1 MLSTVVDRTGR
12 GKRMRAIGG
21 ISRGPAALIALA
33 WAFMI
38 FMAAPPVGAQTPVS
52 DPFTVSDVRV
62 DATAETGVEARGRA
76 VAAGQRA
83 AFEKLIERI
92 VPESERGQIPQLTDP
107 ELSRLIV
114 GYEVQEE
121 RTSGVRYLATL
132 AFTFSE
138 DQVKALLRNTG
149 ASFAAG
155 PQAPVLVVPIFETGG
170 RRVLWEEPNPW
181 RQAWYG
187 APMDGLVPTAVPFG
201 DIADIRDLS
210 TGQALAGDK
219 DALMRLA
226 GRYGADGAVV
236 VSLAPRPGGEAQITL
251 RRVGSDGL
259 GATLVETVAL
269 GEGVLEVDRLKP
281 AVLRTIRLLEEEW
294 RQDNLVQP
302 GIETRLA
309 VIVPIDGMERWIDI
323 RRALD
328 DAAVVA
334 RYEVLQLTR
343 TMAAVD
349 LYVNGSLETAEASL
363 ARRNLE
369 FIDTYGGLV
378 LRQFGQVIPFERR
391 MDDGGAGFGSG
402 VNAPQPEVLPGQ
414 PVPGQSAPGQSL
426 PAQPAPGQSAP
437 APNVITTD
445 TRPLA
450 PPPSVPL
457 VPGG

>member
-1 MLSTVVDRTGR
+1 MLSTVVDRTGG

-21 ISRGPAALIALA
+21 FSSRPAMLLALA
-33 WAFMI
+33 SALMI
-38 FMAAPPVGAQTPVS
+38 FMAGAAPLGAQTPVS

-83 AFEKLIERI
+83 AFDRLIERI

-132 AFTFSE
+132 SFTFAE

-187 APMDGLVPTAVPFG
+187 APMGGLVPTAVPFG

-236 VSLAPRPGGEAQITL
+236 VSLSPRPGGEAQITL
-251 RRVGSDGL
+251 RRVGPDGL

-323 RRALD
+323 RRTLD

-391 MDDGGAGFGSG
+391 MDDGSAGSG
-402 VNAPQPEVLPGQ
+402 SGGGFNAPQPQV
-414 PVPGQSAPGQSL
+414 VPGQAFPGQSL
-426 PAQPAPGQSAP
+426 PGQPAPGESAP
-437 APNVITTD
+437 APSVITTD